1 MQSKSMVYY
10 TIIYDSDPDLVY
22 YFTDF
27 SKVLA
32 SVESSLY
39 GYIMDEDDKQTVSAI
54 NKCLDVIRV
63 LDKSPII
70 PIVFGSLQIMINR
83 WKMDQECDIYK
94 ILQECYEKTDD
105 DALRDRISS
114 LFSVEQI

>member
-1 MQSKSMVYY
+1 MQDKLMVYY

-27 SKVLA
+27 EKVLA

-39 GYIMDEDDKQTVSAI
+39 GYVMNDNDKQTVSAI
-54 NKCLDVIRV
+54 NKCLDIVRN

-94 ILQECYEKTDD
+94 VLRECYDKTDD
-105 DALRDRISS
+105 YELRDKINA
-114 LFSVEQI
+114 LFSVE